1 MSTQLET
8 SQRANFVAGPARFH
22 LSLNVRDLEKS
33 ITFLRALLG
42 CEPAKCRDDY
52 AKFELSDPP
61 LVLSLEPY
69 AASPGGNLN
78 HLGFRVSSSADLVE
92 VQRRLE
98 TVGITTLR
106 EEGVE
111 CCYAKQT
118 KFWVHDPDGNMWEIY
133 TLDEDIEHR
142 GDGHLP
148 IVEHDAGCCA
158 AAGGAASTWNH
169 HLGQKFSKPL
179 PILDST
185 VDNVSL
191 LGSFNEAREDCQRRI
206 AELFRILKP
215 GGKVQ
220 IRNLTAE
227 QDLGDAPINL
237 PGPAAPVNFVPA
249 HEALLGMFKAVGFR
263 SAEITFHGTSCC
275 FQVGDVGL
283 RDTRIEA
290 VK

>member
-8 SQRANFVAGPARFH
+8 SDRVGFTAGPARFH
-22 LSLNVRDLEKS
+22 LSLNVRDLERS
-33 ITFLRALLG
+33 IGFLRALLG

-69 AASPGGNLN
+69 TAQPGGSLN

-98 TVGITTLR
+98 TVGISTLR

-118 KFWVHDPDGNMWEIY
+118 KFWVHDPDGNMWEVY

-148 IVEHDAGCCA
+148 LIEQDAEAGTA
-158 AAGGAASTWNH
+158 AATWNH
-169 HLGQKFSKPL
+169 HLGQKFSKSL

-185 VDNVSL
+185 VDSVSL
-191 LGSFNEAREDCQRRI
+191 LGTFNEARDDFQRRI
-206 AELFRILKP
+206 AELFRILKR

-220 IRNLTAE
+220 IRNLTSE
-227 QDLGDAPINL
+227 SDLGEAPINL
-237 PGPAAPVNFVPA
+237 PGPAAPVNFVPSQ
-249 HEALLGMFKAVGFR
+249 EALLGALKEAGFNQ
-263 SAEITFHGTSCC
+263 AAITFHGTSCC
-275 FQVGDVGL
+275 FQIGDVGL